1 MAKKKVNNISKI
13 KKDGYRYFYVY
24 AVRKENGNIRKICYD
39 FFSSAKKVDLT
50 KDFENLKLLIPSAC
64 ESKKKRITDTIEL
77 ISVALICNL
86 TDKKPVYRYR
96 ICNGVFDD
104 DKSIRITEMN
114 YTLSI
119 TAPFSEDTVEMLT
132 KQGNYNKMNIV
143 AVKLIEAD
151 DEESK
156 INNTTDFCSIL
167 ELNENENIKAA

>member
-50 KDFENLKLLIPSAC
+50 KDFENLKLLIQSVC

-77 ISVALICNL
+77 LSVALIYNL
-86 TDKKPVYRYR
+86 TDKKPVYRYQ
-96 ICNGVFDD
+96 ICNGVFDG
-104 DKSIRITEMN
+104 DKSIKITEVN
-114 YTLSI
+114 YTMSI
-119 TAPFSEDTVEMLT
+119 TAPFSEDTVEILT

-143 AVKLIEAD
+143 AVKLIETD